1 MTSQYTDSLQKT
13 TVHLLIQEYLP
24 LEVRAEVLDLGA
36 DVLLHHSVQR
46 DPELVQLGFQRGQLC
61 SLLKKQT
68 ETTTNKTHRLIIS
81 TNIQRSELS
90 VFFVLPIHLF
100 KKGKT

>member
-68 ETTTNKTHRLIIS
+68 ETTTNTQAHY
-81 TNIQRSELS
+81 QHSELS
-90 VFFVLPIHLF
+90 VFFCTIANTF
-100 KKGKT
+100 I